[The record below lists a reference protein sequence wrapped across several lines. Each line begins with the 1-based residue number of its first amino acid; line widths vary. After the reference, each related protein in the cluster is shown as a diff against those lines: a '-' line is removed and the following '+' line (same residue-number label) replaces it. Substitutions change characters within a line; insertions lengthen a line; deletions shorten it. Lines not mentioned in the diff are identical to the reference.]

1 MSFYFVHD
9 ADSRAERV
17 ERHSNQI
24 ILPHFGITSFY
35 FFVSYPRHFHLDGSK
50 TCFFDRILSFYHST
64 LELYSEKIIVQYSLK
79 KRVIL
84 ISHIFRNCHYKINL
98 FFCFIFFS
106 LYGFLCLQFFSS
118 KSFVVDGSKGIVLC
132 QKRCICWMDKQHIC
146 LAHARI

>member
-1 MSFYFVHD
+1 MFLLVFYGLFPISINFALEVYIGSAVFISIYFVHD

-50 TCFFDRILSFYHST
+50 TCFFSRILSFYLST
-64 LELYSEKIIVQYSLK
+64 LELYSEKIFVQYSLK

-84 ISHIFRNCHYKINL
+84 ISHIFRIGSTKSTFFL
-98 FFCFIFFS
+98 FYIFS
-106 LYGFLCLQFFSS
+106 PIRFL
-118 KSFVVDGSKGIVLC
+118 VLTIF
-132 QKRCICWMDKQHIC
+132 QQ
-146 LAHARI
+146 